1 MSLGVNTN
9 ISSLT
14 AQRALS
20 TADKDLATSMER
32 LSTGKRI
39 NTASDDAAGMA
50 IATRLTSQINGLNQA
65 VKNANSAIA
74 LTQTIDGAL
83 DEVTEMLQRARELS
97 VQSASSTVSATD
109 RTFIQDEITQLM
121 AEIDRIASSTQYNG
135 QTVLDGTFSG
145 QQIQIGANGGENLS
159 LSVSNAAASAIGNYV
174 ITGDVIKE
182 QGSTSG
188 NTNITDAADDI
199 VITGTAT
206 STIDVAT
213 GDSAKQVAAKINAVT
228 ATTGVTAEAKT
239 QALIYTDMVAEQ
251 TFTLK
256 INGTDT
262 ASFNISSSDVA
273 AGVTAINNISA
284 TTGVTAEATSA
295 NRIMLT
301 SSDGSDIRVENESA
315 DTDLRAKNL
324 KFDGTEITAIA
335 DHAVKQGAAVLAL
348 NTAHVFSNSS
358 TGVETGFTTVA
369 ENEVTEFEATI
380 NTALSATAG
389 TAGVR
394 ETSDTAATLG
404 ASDYY
409 LSHTSTGNV
418 YKITVSTAAVAGWQ
432 SAVSNAVVYEGG
444 SYDGESVDL
453 SETAAGFGKL
463 VTVYDAGAD
472 GATGKVGIASGRHF
486 GDFEIYS
493 DSALSVN
500 IADGDRS
507 VTGIEATGVGVYGED
522 TAVAHGA
529 IGTEIVAARAYTA
542 DEDRTGLSATPTTA
556 NDGAAKV
563 GLTFNEEDD
572 AADTITAVSF
582 TVEGTDRGGNAIR
595 ETVSA
600 TGSVAVQQSGT
611 GSGMLT
617 GAVSKLE
624 FASVTAVYGVTIT
637 GLSSSTDTYDVGFLT
652 KDDTFNYVGARTMG
666 DFDITAAGSS
676 VISNTQTGDLD
687 TSDTAFTASSASTND
702 TLTFQGGIQLTS
714 GDSFSVTQSSTE
726 AGTAATNDNYM
737 TSGTAALSAVSA
749 VSLSTQAGA
758 ESALKTI
765 DGAIESVA
773 KIRSSLGAIENRL
786 GHTVDNLM
794 NVSENSTAARAALT
808 DADFSVESANL
819 AKAQVLLQAGTAM
832 LAQANAAPQMVLQ
845 LLQ

>member
-14 AQRALS
+14 AQRALA

-109 RTFIQDEITQLM
+109 RSFIQDEITQLM
-121 AEIDRIASSTQYNG
+121 SEIDRIASSTQYNG
-135 QTVLDGTFSG
+135 QSVLDGTFTG
-145 QQIQIGANGGENLS
+145 NKIQIGANGGETLS
-159 LSVSNAAASAIGNYV
+159 ISVDNAAASAIGNYV

-188 NTNITDAADDI
+188 NANITDAADDI
-199 VITGTAT
+199 IITGTAT

-239 QALIYTDMVAEQ
+239 QALIYTDKVAAQ

-256 INGTDT
+256 VNGTDT
-262 ASFNISSSDVA
+262 ASFSISSSDVS
-273 AGVTAINNISA
+273 AGVIALNNISA
-284 TTGVTAEATSA
+284 TTGVTAEATAA

-301 SSDGSDIRVENESA
+301 SADGSDIRVENEST

-324 KFDGTEITAIA
+324 KFDGTEITAVA
-335 DHAVKQGAAVLAL
+335 AHAVKQDTAVLAT
-348 NTAHVFSNSS
+348 NTAHVFVNNS
-358 TGVETGFTTVA
+358 TGVETSFSTVA
-369 ENEVTEFEATI
+369 QNEVTEFEAVI
-380 NTALSATAG
+380 NTALSATSG
-389 TAGVR
+389 TSGVR
-394 ETSDTAATLG
+394 ETTDAASTLG
-404 ASDYY
+404 TGDYY

-418 YKITVSTAAVAGWQ
+418 YRITVADATVAGWQ
-432 SAVSNAVVYEGG
+432 TAVTTAVYEGG
-444 SYDGESVDL
+444 SFSG
-453 SETAAGFGKL
+453 ETANLADTSAEFGKL
-463 VTVYDAGAD
+463 ITVYDAGD
-472 GATGKVGIASGRHF
+472 HDNTGKVGIQSGRHF

-500 IADGDRS
+500 IANNNRA

-522 TAVAHGA
+522 STVAIAAVGV
-529 IGTEIVAARAYTA
+529 EVAASQGYTA
-542 DEDRTGLSATPTTA
+542 DMDASLEATPEPTTA
-556 NDGAAKV
+556 NDGAARV
-563 GLTFNEEDD
+563 FLEIINGD
-572 AADTITAVSF
+572 AADDSITDVKF
-582 TVEGTDRGGNAIR
+582 TVTGTNRDGNVIR
-595 ETVSA
+595 ETVDTGTITHTSTASSTTTA
-600 TGSVAVQQSGT
+600 TTFGT
-611 GSGMLT
+611 T
-617 GAVSKLE
+617 LE
-624 FASVTAVYGVTIT
+624 FASVTAVEGINI
-637 GLSSSTDTYDVGFLT
+637 GGMDANDNISVGYLT

-676 VISNTQTGDLD
+676 VINTSTQSGDLD
-687 TSDTAFTASSASTND
+687 TSDSAFTASSTSTND

-714 GDSFSVTQSSTE
+714 GESFSVTQSSTE
-726 AGTAATNDNYM
+726 GGTAASNDNYL
-737 TSGTAALSAVSA
+737 TSGTSALSAVSS
-749 VSLSTQAGA
+749 VSVATQAGA
-758 ESALKTI
+758 ESAMKTI
-765 DGAIESVA
+765 DGAIEKVA
-773 KIRSSLGAIENRL
+773 QIRSSLGAIENRL

-794 NVSENSTAARAALT
+794 NVSENSTAARASLT